1 MHYNEDRRSLYVR
14 IAKENMSIMLR
25 PATQADQT
33 VITRIVRAA
42 RINPTGLAWNRF
54 LVAVEEGQIVA
65 VGQVKP
71 HLDGSRELAS
81 IATVPAKQGHGLAHQ
96 LIGALLA
103 RERGELYLI
112 CRTPLVGFYE
122 RFGFRRATPAELSP
136 IFRLAQWTVRF
147 WDGAVMK
154 RPQPSDEPVQAI
166 EDTRGA

>member
-1 MHYNEDRRSLYVR
+1 
-14 IAKENMSIMLR
+14 MLR

-33 VITRIVRAA
+33 VITHIVRAA
-42 RINPTGLAWNRF
+42 HINPTGLAWNRF

-81 IATVPAKQGHGLAHQ
+81 IATEPAKQGQGLARQ

-103 RERGELYLI
+103 RERGELYLM
-112 CRTPLVGFYE
+112 CRAPLVCFYE

-136 IFRLAQWTVRF
+136 MFRLAQWTVRF

-154 RPQPSDEPVQAI
+154 RPKPSAEPLQTI
-166 EDTRGA
+166 EDTRITC